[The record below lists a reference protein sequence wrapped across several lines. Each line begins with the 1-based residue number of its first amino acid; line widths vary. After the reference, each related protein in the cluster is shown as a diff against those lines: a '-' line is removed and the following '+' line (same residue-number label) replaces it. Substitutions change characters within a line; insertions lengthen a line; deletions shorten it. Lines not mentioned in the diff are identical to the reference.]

1 MICYIMAISF
11 ILDFIPYHTAVTHLS
26 IYLIEYAFSS
36 KLWYCIMYVCN
47 FTVIWQYSY
56 TGYVIHASLLGA
68 LVLLSIVIIKF
79 NSILFYIAA

>member
-1 MICYIMAISF
+1 MVFY
-11 ILDFIPYHTAVTHLS
+11 
-26 IYLIEYAFSS
+26 
-36 KLWYCIMYVCN
+36 YVCN

-68 LVLLSIVIIKF
+68 LVLLSIVFIKF